1 MTSDMQNP
9 SSSDN
14 GESAGESAGGSTGAA
29 TRNSGLPMRGL
40 AMILIAVAVLLAAWA
55 LWSMLGDSDESVTA
69 ETATTAAETTENT
82 GSTDA
87 TGTADAA
94 GSTDATVA
102 SESRDAA
109 REAEEPQESTA
120 PEKPRDGER
129 ADQPAPAA
137 GEPAR
142 EGDRAAA
149 VGTRPAGAP
158 VTTLHVLNNST
169 VPQLAARVAESLE
182 PDFEKVESGNLPDV
196 VIPRNTVYFTEG
208 NPGAEQAARELADR
222 VNGVAMER
230 TPVLP
235 EETGGKDALVLV
247 LVEDVNL

>member
-9 SSSDN
+9 SSSD
-14 GESAGESAGGSTGAA
+14 AGEPAGESTGAA

-55 LWSMLGDSDESVTA
+55 LWSMLNDGDESVTA
-69 ETATTAAETTENT
+69 DTTTTAATTQAGEDPPAAQDAGTETTT
-82 GSTDA
+82 GAGDESGE
-87 TGTADAA
+87 GTPA
-94 GSTDATVA
+94 GEPREDEGDSQR
-102 SESRDAA
+102 ESQ
-109 REAEEPQESTA
+109 PV
-120 PEKPRDGER
+120 
-129 ADQPAPAA
+129 PAPAA
-137 GEPAR
+137 GES
-142 EGDRAAA
+142 A
-149 VGTRPAGAP
+149 VAQRPAGTP

-182 PDFEKVESGNLPDV
+182 SDFQKVESGNLPDV

-230 TPVLP
+230 SPVLP
-235 EETGGKDALVLV
+235 EETGGRDAIVLV
-247 LVEDVNL
+247 LVEDVTL

>member
-9 SSSDN
+9 SSSD
-14 GESAGESAGGSTGAA
+14 AGEPAGESTGAA

-55 LWSMLGDSDESVTA
+55 LWSMLNDGDESVTA
-69 ETATTAAETTENT
+69 DTTTTAATTQAGEDTPAARDAGTETT
-82 GSTDA
+82 
-87 TGTADAA
+87 TGTGDESGEGTPA
-94 GSTDATVA
+94 GEPREDEGDSQR
-102 SESRDAA
+102 ESQPA
-109 REAEEPQESTA
+109 
-120 PEKPRDGER
+120 
-129 ADQPAPAA
+129 PAPAA
-137 GEPAR
+137 GES
-142 EGDRAAA
+142 A
-149 VGTRPAGAP
+149 VAQRPAGTP

-182 PDFEKVESGNLPDV
+182 SDFQKVESGNLPDV

-230 TPVLP
+230 SPVLP
-235 EETGGKDALVLV
+235 EETGGRDAIVLV
-247 LVEDVNL
+247 LVEDVTL

>member
-14 GESAGESAGGSTGAA
+14 GESAGGSAGGSTGAA

-69 ETATTAAETTENT
+69 DTTTTTTTATTATTATDTT
-82 GSTDA
+82 GAGTTGAVTDSR
-87 TGTADAA
+87 TEDTEDTEDSPVG
-94 GSTDATVA
+94 
-102 SESRDAA
+102 ESDPQDGQRD
-109 REAEEPQESTA
+109 E
-120 PEKPRDGER
+120 
-129 ADQPAPAA
+129 QPASPA
-137 GEPAR
+137 GEPDR
-142 EGDRAAA
+142 DGDRAAA
-149 VGTRPAGAP
+149 DSPRPSGTP

-169 VPQLAARVAESLE
+169 VPQLAARVAETLQ
-182 PDFEKVESGNLPDV
+182 PDFEKVDSGNLPDV
-196 VIPRNTVYFTEG
+196 IIPRNTVYFTEG

-230 TPVLP
+230 IPALP
-235 EETGGKDALVLV
+235 EETGGRDAIVLV
-247 LVEDVNL
+247 LVEDINL

>member
-9 SSSDN
+9 SSSD
-14 GESAGESAGGSTGAA
+14 AGEPAGESTGAA

-55 LWSMLGDSDESVTA
+55 LWSMLNDGDESVTA
-69 ETATTAAETTENT
+69 DTTTTAATTHAGEDTPAARDAGTETT
-82 GSTDA
+82 
-87 TGTADAA
+87 TGTGDESGEGTPA
-94 GSTDATVA
+94 GEPREDEGDSQ
-102 SESRDAA
+102 RDDQ
-109 REAEEPQESTA
+109 REGQREGQPA
-120 PEKPRDGER
+120 
-129 ADQPAPAA
+129 PAPAA
-137 GEPAR
+137 GES
-142 EGDRAAA
+142 A
-149 VGTRPAGAP
+149 VAQRPTGTP

-182 PDFEKVESGNLPDV
+182 SDFQKVESGNLPDV

-230 TPVLP
+230 SPVLP